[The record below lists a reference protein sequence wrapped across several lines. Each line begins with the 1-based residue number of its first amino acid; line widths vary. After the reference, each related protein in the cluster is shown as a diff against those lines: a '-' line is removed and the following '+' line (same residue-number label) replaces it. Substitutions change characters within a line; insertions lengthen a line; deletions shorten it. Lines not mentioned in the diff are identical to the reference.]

1 MKKLRADLIRFIRI
15 KFYNLTEIEQEAED
29 IVNQTFLKACIKDYA
44 DLNFKYLAAIAVN
57 EAIDRYKRQIN
68 QTSLE
73 LLENILHDEENHF
86 AKLET
91 EEDYQ
96 ALALARE
103 NLKATENRIIQLH
116 YYEGL
121 SFTEIA
127 EKLSMNF
134 NTVLSHHRRS
144 LMTMR
149 NHFNLL
155 DSDGHPGNDRDEA
168 ADNRILKNY
177 KLL

>member
-15 KFYNLTEIEQEAED
+15 RFYNLTEIEQEAED
-29 IVNQTFLKACIKDYA
+29 IVNQTFLKACIKDFA
-44 DLNFKYLAAIAVN
+44 DLNFNYLAAIAVN
-57 EAIDRYKRQIN
+57 EAIDRYKRQKI

-73 LLENILHDEENHF
+73 KLENTLYDEDNHF
-86 AKLET
+86 SRPET

-96 ALALARE
+96 TLALARE
-103 NLKATENRIIQLH
+103 KLKSTENRIIQLH

-155 DSDGHPGNDRDEA
+155 DSDGQPENENFDQI
-168 ADNRILKNY
+168 NTKTINKY
-177 KLL
+177 QLL

>member
-15 KFYNLTEIEQEAED
+15 KFYNLAEIEQEAED
-29 IVNQTFLKACIKDYA
+29 IVNQTFLKACIKDFA

-57 EAIDRYKRQIN
+57 EAIDRYKRQRS
-68 QTSLE
+68 QTRIE
-73 LLENILHDEENHF
+73 LLENILQDEDNHF
-86 AKLET
+86 SRPEI

-96 ALALARE
+96 ALTLARE
-103 NLKATENRIIQLH
+103 KLKATENKIIQLH
-116 YYEGL
+116 YYEGI

-127 EKLSMNF
+127 ETLSMNF
-134 NTVLSHHRRS
+134 STVLSHHRRS

-155 DSDGHPGNDRDEA
+155 DCDGQPENENFDQF
-168 ADNRILKNY
+168 DNKTVNNY
-177 KLL
+177 PLL